1 MKCLFHHHTSLHTF
15 YASKPSAD
23 GALLQQ
29 EAGVVLDAPSCSGAA
44 VLDAPSC
51 WTPPPAGA
59 PLSSHP
65 HRRAQAHPKQL
76 QGSSSLTPPQNMF
89 FLLLFSH
96 CNILVVQMNQ
106 MKLWKIS
113 VRLQIH
119 RNGFGHM
126 RVYCFSQIPHDCCG
140 LPSTTCKQE
149 TESKDRCT
157 ASVTAAAF
165 LLQGPT
171 WLSAVTTMPW

>member
-1 MKCLFHHHTSLHTF
+1 MFVSPPHQLAHVLCKQAFSRWGP
-15 YASKPSAD
+15 AA
-23 GALLQQ
+23 
-29 EAGVVLDAPSCSGAA
+29 AGGWSGAGRPLLLRGSGA
-44 VLDAPSC
+44 GRPLLLD
-51 WTPPPAGA
+51 A